1 MRELD
6 HVWGMMSVDK
16 VAAFTEILAQDPG
29 NAFARYGLAIE
40 YTQRGETDL
49 AMEQF
54 DTLQKLHPDYTA
66 GYQMAAQTLMAS
78 GNTQQAEARLRAGIE
93 SRPPYRQPACFGR
106 DGRNAGGTGEFG
118 RLAAV
123 SSTVSRLCSTT

>member
-1 MRELD
+1 MN
-6 HVWGMMSVDK
+6 VDK
-16 VAAFTEILAQDPG
+16 VTAFTEILARDPG

-40 YTQRGETDL
+40 YTRRGETSL

-78 GNTQQAEARLRAGIE
+78 GNTQQAEVRLHAGIE
-93 SRPPYRQPACFGR
+93 SARR
-106 DGRNAGGTGEFG
+106 TGNQHA
-118 RLAAV
+118 LAEMEGMLEELTNQGA
-123 SSTVSRLCSTT
+123 

>member
-1 MRELD
+1 
-6 HVWGMMSVDK
+6 MSVDK
-16 VAAFTEILAQDPG
+16 IEAFKEILAQDPG

-40 YTQRGETDL
+40 YTQRGETAL

-54 DTLQKLHPDYTA
+54 DALQKMHPDYTA

-93 SRPPYRQPACFGR
+93 SARR
-106 DGRNAGGTGEFG
+106 TGNQHA
-118 RLAAV
+118 LAEMTGMLEELANPDA
-123 SSTVSRLCSTT
+123 

>member
-1 MRELD
+1 
-6 HVWGMMSVDK
+6 MSVDK

-40 YTQRGETDL
+40 YTQRGDTVL

-54 DTLQKLHPDYTA
+54 DALEKLHPDYTA

-78 GNTQQAEARLRAGIE
+78 GNTDRRKRACLPA
-93 SRPPYRQPACFGR
+93 SSPPAV
-106 DGRNAGGTGEFG
+106 
-118 RLAAV
+118 LAT
-123 SSTVSRLCSTT
+123 STRCQRWRECWKN

>member
-1 MRELD
+1 
-6 HVWGMMSVDK
+6 MMGVDK

-40 YTQRGETDL
+40 YTQRGEIAL

-78 GNTQQAEARLRAGIE
+78 GNTGQAEARLRAGIE
-93 SRPPYRQPACFGR
+93 SARR
-106 DGRNAGGTGEFG
+106 TGNQHALSEMEG
-118 RLAAV
+118 MLEELAHPGA
-123 SSTVSRLCSTT
+123 

>member
-1 MRELD
+1 
-6 HVWGMMSVDK
+6 MMSVDK
-16 VAAFTEILAQDPG
+16 AVAFTEILTQDPG

-40 YTQRGETDL
+40 YTQRGEAAL

-78 GNTQQAEARLRAGIE
+78 GSTQQAEERLRAGIDCA
-93 SRPPYRQPACFGR
+93 RR
-106 DGRNAGGTGEFG
+106 TGNQHA
-118 RLAAV
+118 LAEMEGMLEELNHPGA
-123 SSTVSRLCSTT
+123 